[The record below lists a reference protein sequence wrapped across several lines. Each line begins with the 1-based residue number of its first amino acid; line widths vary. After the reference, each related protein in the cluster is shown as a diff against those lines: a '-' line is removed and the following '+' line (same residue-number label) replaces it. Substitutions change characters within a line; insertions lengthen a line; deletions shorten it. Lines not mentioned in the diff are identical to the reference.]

1 MASIRDMVGILFGTS
16 LVGFSVG
23 NAGMGKV
30 AQYFINGADNTKMVI
45 TRMFEPHCAIPT
57 IEAEIVNGDASYC
70 LEAVGVW
77 DGIDILFLCLG
88 LFVLLYG
95 RVGFTRVGRRSQRL
109 YHVLFATGA
118 VMFSI
123 AILDRF
129 NFLPR
134 AASSEGIADLIPI
147 EVPPFIVQCLIAGVG
162 AFMMAGPKYWEAEG
176 IEQARS
182 RLDKRRDVAD
192 AFRGTF
198 GSVKMSLSS
207 RSGTTERI
215 SRSQIL
221 KKDSHLHMRRTNS
234 KSIKVLA
241 TCPYCKGG
249 GCVEC
254 GHTGT
259 L

>member
-1 MASIRDMVGILFGTS
+1 MVGILFGTS

-30 AQYFINGADNTKMVI
+30 APYFIDGADNTKMVI

-123 AILDRF
+123 AILDRI

-147 EVPPFIVQCLIAGVG
+147 EVPPFIVQCLIASLNNFPTVLY
-162 AFMMAGPKYWEAEG
+162 ALQFKFDQFPN
-176 IEQARS
+176 
-182 RLDKRRDVAD
+182 
-192 AFRGTF
+192 FR
-198 GSVKMSLSS
+198 
-207 RSGTTERI
+207 
-215 SRSQIL
+215 
-221 KKDSHLHMRRTNS
+221 
-234 KSIKVLA
+234 
-241 TCPYCKGG
+241 
-249 GCVEC
+249 
-254 GHTGT
+254 
-259 L
+259 

>member
-1 MASIRDMVGILFGTS
+1 MVGILFGTS

-30 AQYFINGADNTKMVI
+30 APYFIDGADNTKMVI

-109 YHVLFATGA
+109 YHVLFAKGA

-147 EVPPFIVQCLIAGVG
+147 EVPPFIVQCLIAGV
-162 AFMMAGPKYWEAEG
+162 
-176 IEQARS
+176 
-182 RLDKRRDVAD
+182 
-192 AFRGTF
+192 
-198 GSVKMSLSS
+198 
-207 RSGTTERI
+207 
-215 SRSQIL
+215 
-221 KKDSHLHMRRTNS
+221 
-234 KSIKVLA
+234 
-241 TCPYCKGG
+241 
-249 GCVEC
+249 
-254 GHTGT
+254 
-259 L
+259 